1 MHPLKRSPPSLDFSI
16 TGASL
21 ERQTKRVVRRV
32 DGSAPASLYCGGP
45 GGYRGVTK
53 VRMESLDLNN
63 PTVLGALVAVG
74 ALIVVGIIIGLV
86 RGRAKSEKPS
96 TPPSPTP
103 EELPEERPKIQ
114 VSEPVEAEAE
124 PTQPLQLDDLVPKP
138 PSEMEEPE
146 SPPPTLIPEPTVVP
160 PPAPPADLGAFR
172 SGLKS
177 TRGNLISRLA
187 GVFRKDRD
195 FDPAILDEV
204 EEVLITADVGVH
216 TTERILE
223 ALRAKMSSGELNAS
237 EDAWEAIR
245 AESRTI
251 LADSGGGLAIE
262 HQPTVILVVGVN
274 GVGKTTTIGKLASRF
289 DRQGKTLL
297 LAAGDT
303 FRAAAVT
310 QLEVWGRRV
319 GCEVVKGKDR
329 ADPGSV
335 IFDAITKAKHEQ
347 VDVLIADT
355 AGRLHTKV
363 PLMDELKKLG
373 RTVEKAL
380 GRPADH
386 VLLVLDATTGQNA
399 IQQAQLFKDALPV
412 TGIVLTKLDGTAK
425 GGVILGIVDQHGV
438 PIEFIGVGERVEDL
452 KAFDTEAFL
461 EALFEAPEAVDASR
475 DAMNAG

>member
-1 MHPLKRSPPSLDFSI
+1 
-16 TGASL
+16 
-21 ERQTKRVVRRV
+21 
-32 DGSAPASLYCGGP
+32 
-45 GGYRGVTK
+45 
-53 VRMESLDLNN
+53 MESLDLNN
-63 PTVLGALVAVG
+63 PTVLGAIAAVA
-74 ALIVVGIIIGLV
+74 ALILIGIIIGFV
-86 RGRAKSEKPS
+86 RARKKRSALEAPAPA
-96 TPPSPTP
+96 PP
-103 EELPEERPKIQ
+103 EALEEERPKIE
-114 VSEPVEAEAE
+114 VPEAREATAE
-124 PTQPLQLDDLVPKP
+124 PTQPIQIEDLVPGP
-138 PSEMEEPE
+138 APEPL
-146 SPPPTLIPEPTVVP
+146 PTLIPEPTVVP
-160 PPAPPADLGAFR
+160 PPRPPADLSAFR
-172 SGLKS
+172 SGLRS

-187 GVFRKDRD
+187 GVFRKDRELD
-195 FDPAILDEV
+195 ASILDEV

-216 TTERILE
+216 TTQRILE
-223 ALRAKMSSGELNAS
+223 ALRAKLSNGELGSA

-245 AESRTI
+245 EESRSI
-251 LADSGGGLAIE
+251 LASSGGGLSID
-262 HQPTVILVVGVN
+262 HKPTVILVVGVN

-289 DRQGKTLL
+289 DRQNKSLL

-335 IFDAITKAKHEQ
+335 IFDAIQKAKDENLDI
-347 VDVLIADT
+347 VIADT

-412 TGIVLTKLDGTAK
+412 SGIVLTKLDGTAK
-425 GGVILGIVDQHGV
+425 GGVILGIVDRHEV
-438 PIEFIGVGERVEDL
+438 PVEFIGVGERVEDL
-452 KAFDTEAFL
+452 KAFDTESFL
-461 EALFEAPEAVDASR
+461 EALFEAPEDLESSAEAANAS
-475 DAMNAG
+475 

>member
-1 MHPLKRSPPSLDFSI
+1 
-16 TGASL
+16 
-21 ERQTKRVVRRV
+21 
-32 DGSAPASLYCGGP
+32 
-45 GGYRGVTK
+45 
-53 VRMESLDLNN
+53 MESLDLNN
-63 PTVLGALVAVG
+63 PTVLGAIAAVA
-74 ALIVVGIIIGLV
+74 ALILIGIIIGFV
-86 RGRAKSEKPS
+86 RARKKRSALEAPAPA
-96 TPPSPTP
+96 PP
-103 EELPEERPKIQ
+103 EALEEERPKIE
-114 VSEPVEAEAE
+114 VPEAREATAE
-124 PTQPLQLDDLVPKP
+124 PTQPIQIEDLVPGP
-138 PSEMEEPE
+138 APEPL
-146 SPPPTLIPEPTVVP
+146 PTLIPEPTVVP
-160 PPAPPADLGAFR
+160 PPRPPADLSAFR
-172 SGLKS
+172 SGLRS

-187 GVFRKDRD
+187 GVFRKDRELD
-195 FDPAILDEV
+195 ASILDEV

-216 TTERILE
+216 TTQRILE
-223 ALRAKMSSGELNAS
+223 ALRAKLSNSELGSA

-245 AESRTI
+245 EESRSI
-251 LADSGGGLAIE
+251 LASSGGGLSID
-262 HQPTVILVVGVN
+262 HKPTVILVVGVN

-289 DRQGKTLL
+289 DRQNKSLL

-335 IFDAITKAKHEQ
+335 IFDAIQKAKDENLDI
-347 VDVLIADT
+347 VIADT

-412 TGIVLTKLDGTAK
+412 SGIVLTKLDGTAK
-425 GGVILGIVDQHGV
+425 GGVILGIVDRHEV
-438 PIEFIGVGERVEDL
+438 PVEFIGVGERVEDL
-452 KAFDTEAFL
+452 KAFDTESFL
-461 EALFEAPEAVDASR
+461 EALFEAPEDLQSSAEAANAS
-475 DAMNAG
+475 

>member
-1 MHPLKRSPPSLDFSI
+1 
-16 TGASL
+16 
-21 ERQTKRVVRRV
+21 
-32 DGSAPASLYCGGP
+32 
-45 GGYRGVTK
+45 
-53 VRMESLDLNN
+53 MESLDLSN
-63 PTVLGALVAVG
+63 PTTLAAIAAVA
-74 ALIVVGIIIGLV
+74 ALIVIGIIIGLV
-86 RGRAKSEKPS
+86 RGRRKP
-96 TPPSPTP
+96 
-103 EELPEERPKIQ
+103 ELPQEPPPPPPEALGEERPKIT
-114 VSEPVEAEAE
+114 VDAESE
-124 PTQPLQLDDLVPKP
+124 PTQPLQLEDLVPRP
-138 PSEMEEPE
+138 PEAPAAEARV
-146 SPPPTLIPEPTVVP
+146 TP

-187 GVFRKDRD
+187 GVFRRGRELD
-195 FDPAILDEV
+195 ASILDEV

-223 ALRAKMSSGELNAS
+223 ALRTQMNGGHLSSAD
-237 EDAWEAIR
+237 DAWEAIR
-245 AESRTI
+245 EEARSI
-251 LADSGGGLAIE
+251 LAASGQGLAIE
-262 HQPTVILVVGVN
+262 QTPTVILVVGVN

-289 DRQGKTLL
+289 ERQGKTLL
-297 LAAGDT
+297 LGAGDT

-335 IFDAITKAKHEQ
+335 IFDAIEKAKGEGIDI
-347 VDVLIADT
+347 VIADT

-399 IQQAQLFKDALPV
+399 IQQAQLFKDALPLS
-412 TGIVLTKLDGTAK
+412 GIVLTKLDGTAK
-425 GGVILGIVDQHGV
+425 GGVILGIVDQHQV
-438 PIEFIGVGERVEDL
+438 PIEFIGVGEKVEDL
-452 KAFDTEAFL
+452 KPFGAEAFL
-461 EALFEAPEAVDASR
+461 EALFESPEALESPEDAAS
-475 DAMNAG
+475 AS

>member
-1 MHPLKRSPPSLDFSI
+1 
-16 TGASL
+16 
-21 ERQTKRVVRRV
+21 
-32 DGSAPASLYCGGP
+32 
-45 GGYRGVTK
+45 
-53 VRMESLDLNN
+53 MESLDLNN
-63 PTVLGALVAVG
+63 PTTLAAIAAVA
-74 ALIVVGIIIGLV
+74 ALIVIGIIIGLV
-86 RGRAKSEKPS
+86 RGRKKK
-96 TPPSPTP
+96 
-103 EELPEERPKIQ
+103 ELPQEPPPPPPAALREERPKIT
-114 VSEPVEAEAE
+114 VDAEPE
-124 PTQPLQLDDLVPKP
+124 PTQPLQLEDLVA
-138 PSEMEEPE
+138 
-146 SPPPTLIPEPTVVP
+146 PPPETSAAEARITP

-187 GVFRKDRD
+187 GVFRRGRELDSS
-195 FDPAILDEV
+195 ILDEV

-223 ALRAKMSSGELNAS
+223 ALRTQMNGGQLSSAD
-237 EDAWEAIR
+237 DAWEAIR
-245 AESRTI
+245 EEARSI
-251 LADSGGGLAIE
+251 LASSGQGLAID
-262 HQPTVILVVGVN
+262 QSPTVILVVGVN

-297 LAAGDT
+297 LGAGDT

-335 IFDAITKAKHEQ
+335 IFDAIEKAKSDGIDI
-347 VDVLIADT
+347 VIADT

-363 PLMDELKKLG
+363 PLMDELTKLG

-399 IQQAQLFKDALPV
+399 IQQAQLFKDALPLS
-412 TGIVLTKLDGTAK
+412 GIVLTKLDGTAK
-425 GGVILGIVDQHGV
+425 GGVILGIVDQHQV
-438 PIEFIGVGERVEDL
+438 PIEFIGIGEKVEDL
-452 KAFDTEAFL
+452 KPFGAESFL
-461 EALFEAPEAVDASR
+461 EALFESPEAFEPSEESDRAS
-475 DAMNAG
+475 

>member
-1 MHPLKRSPPSLDFSI
+1 
-16 TGASL
+16 
-21 ERQTKRVVRRV
+21 
-32 DGSAPASLYCGGP
+32 
-45 GGYRGVTK
+45 
-53 VRMESLDLNN
+53 MESLDLNN
-63 PTVLGALVAVG
+63 PTVLGAIAAVA
-74 ALIVVGIIIGLV
+74 ALILIGIIIGFV
-86 RGRAKSEKPS
+86 RARTKP
-96 TPPSPTP
+96 TLPDVPPDAPP
-103 EELPEERPKIQ
+103 EALGEERPKIE
-114 VSEPVEAEAE
+114 VPDVREATAE
-124 PTQPLQLDDLVPKP
+124 PTQPIQIEDLVPGAAP
-138 PSEMEEPE
+138 EPL
-146 SPPPTLIPEPTVVP
+146 PTLIPDPTIVP
-160 PPAPPADLGAFR
+160 PPRPPADLSAFR

-187 GVFRKDRD
+187 GVFTKGRELD
-195 FDPAILDEV
+195 ASILDEV

-216 TTERILE
+216 TTQRILE
-223 ALRAKMSSGELNAS
+223 ALRANMSSGELAS
-237 EDAWEAIR
+237 ADDAWEAIR
-245 AESRTI
+245 EESRTI
-251 LADSGGGLAIE
+251 LASSGGGLSLS
-262 HQPTVILVVGVN
+262 HTPTVILVVGVN

-289 DRQGKTLL
+289 DRQNKSLL

-335 IFDAITKAKHEQ
+335 IFDAIQKAKDNNLDI
-347 VDVLIADT
+347 VIADT

-412 TGIVLTKLDGTAK
+412 SGIVLSKLDGTAK
-425 GGVILGIVDQHGV
+425 GGVILGIVDSHEV

-452 KAFDTEAFL
+452 KAFDTESFL
-461 EALFEAPEAVDASR
+461 EALFEAPDELDSSSENANAS
-475 DAMNAG
+475 

>member
-1 MHPLKRSPPSLDFSI
+1 MPAPP
-16 TGASL
+16 A
-21 ERQTKRVVRRV
+21 
-32 DGSAPASLYCGGP
+32 A
-45 GGYRGVTK
+45 
-53 VRMESLDLNN
+53 
-63 PTVLGALVAVG
+63 
-74 ALIVVGIIIGLV
+74 
-86 RGRAKSEKPS
+86 
-96 TPPSPTP
+96 
-103 EELPEERPKIQ
+103 
-114 VSEPVEAEAE
+114 
-124 PTQPLQLDDLVPKP
+124 
-138 PSEMEEPE
+138 
-146 SPPPTLIPEPTVVP
+146 PPPK
-160 PPAPPADLGAFR
+160 PPADLGAFR

-187 GVFRKDRD
+187 GVFRKDRELD
-195 FDPAILDEV
+195 TSILDEV

-216 TTERILE
+216 TTERVLE
-223 ALRAKMSSGELNAS
+223 ALRSQLGSGQLKSAD
-237 EDAWEAIR
+237 DAWEAIR
-245 AESRTI
+245 GEARSILES
-251 LADSGGGLAIE
+251 SGQGLEIIAS
-262 HQPTVILVVGVN
+262 PTVILVVGVN

-289 DRQGKTLL
+289 DRQGKSLL

-335 IFDAITKAKHEQ
+335 IFDAIQNAKERNIDL
-347 VDVLIADT
+347 VIADT

-399 IQQAQLFKDALPV
+399 IQQAQLFKDALPLS
-412 TGIVLTKLDGTAK
+412 GIVLTKLDGTAK

-438 PIEFIGVGERVEDL
+438 PIEFIGIGEKVEDL
-452 KAFDTEAFL
+452 KPFDSEAFVT
-461 EALFEAPEAVDASR
+461 ALFEAPESLEAAEGSLE
-475 DAMNAG
+475 AG

>member
-1 MHPLKRSPPSLDFSI
+1 
-16 TGASL
+16 
-21 ERQTKRVVRRV
+21 
-32 DGSAPASLYCGGP
+32 
-45 GGYRGVTK
+45 
-53 VRMESLDLNN
+53 MESLDLSN
-63 PTVLGALVAVG
+63 PTTLAAIAAVA
-74 ALIVVGIIIGLV
+74 ALIVIGIIIGLV
-86 RGRAKSEKPS
+86 RGRRKP
-96 TPPSPTP
+96 
-103 EELPEERPKIQ
+103 ELPQEPPPPPPEALGEERPKIT
-114 VSEPVEAEAE
+114 VDAESE
-124 PTQPLQLDDLVPKP
+124 PTQPLQLEDLVPRP
-138 PSEMEEPE
+138 PEAPAAEARV
-146 SPPPTLIPEPTVVP
+146 TP

-187 GVFRKDRD
+187 GVFRRGRELDTS
-195 FDPAILDEV
+195 ILDEV

-223 ALRAKMSSGELNAS
+223 ALRTQMNGGHLSSAD
-237 EDAWEAIR
+237 DAWEAIR
-245 AESRTI
+245 EEARSI
-251 LADSGGGLAIE
+251 LAASGQGLAIE
-262 HQPTVILVVGVN
+262 QTPTVILVVGVN

-297 LAAGDT
+297 LGAGDT

-335 IFDAITKAKHEQ
+335 IFDAIEKAKGEGIDI
-347 VDVLIADT
+347 VIADT

-399 IQQAQLFKDALPV
+399 IQQAQLFKDALPLS
-412 TGIVLTKLDGTAK
+412 GIVLTKLDGTAK
-425 GGVILGIVDQHGV
+425 GGVILGIVDQHQV
-438 PIEFIGVGERVEDL
+438 PIEFIGIGERVEDL
-452 KAFDTEAFL
+452 KPFSAEAFL
-461 EALFEAPEAVDASR
+461 EALFESPEALESPEDAAS
-475 DAMNAG
+475 AS